1 MARSITE
8 IKEAISNLEKILD
21 TSANTVSVDGNT
33 TVFDLKAAKD
43 RLKELREELSDAE
56 GGASRRPLFR
66 RIDMS

>member
-1 MARSITE
+1 MARSISE
-8 IKEAISNLEKILD
+8 IQLAISNLEKLLD

-43 RLKELREELSDAE
+43 RLKELRDELSAAE
-56 GGASRRPLFR
+56 GNGSRRPMFR